1 VGLAALVLGLGA
13 QDARAA
19 SPRAPSKPPL
29 TSGPTTGGG
38 EEEASAAGMSSA
50 GDPLVSNGLG
60 SPLCRA
66 GAVEGD
72 LSQASQSNCQT
83 SGFEAAPAP
92 TGDYAFDVHINTGAT
107 KWTNDAAA
115 TFQDLLQL
123 GWTVLEA
130 AVHGVIV
137 MLEWCYTLDLLNGPA
152 MSGVARGLRAAQATF
167 TQPWLVLVLA
177 VASVLAL
184 YHGLVRRQVAETIG
198 QALMMG
204 AMMVGGLWVIVN
216 PAGTIG
222 ALGGWA
228 NQAALGTLGAV
239 TAGTPAHPDRTLAD
253 SMRDVFSGA
262 VEGPWCYME
271 FGNVGWCSDPARLD
285 PRLRAS
291 GLAIAALEQAQ
302 IGCGGNTGSI
312 AFGGLTL
319 CAAPGSAQAKTIEH
333 SVELLHGARTNGDLF
348 LALPANQGARNSIN
362 SSGTLFNVLCG
373 GSEEPCKGPTAA
385 QAEFRTEH
393 GTGWRF
399 IGLFFIWV
407 GLLGMILTLG
417 FIGLRLLA
425 AAIGSLL
432 YLLLAPAAVL
442 APALGDGGRAAF
454 RGWATRLLGAVMSKL
469 IYSFLLGVV
478 LLMARILTVDL
489 TALGWFTQWLLV
501 SVMWWGVFLQRHQ
514 LLSFAQGAQGQQRER
529 QSLARRVSRA
539 LETPS
544 AIKRGAGRAKGKL
557 SSRASSVEERR
568 KLAEAGLKQAK
579 GIADGQVTRTL
590 EREHGEALALV
601 QAAPQTEARI
611 SDKRAQLEQMQGE
624 HATARAEAEEAKRA
638 RESAL
643 SDRKVHSYSDR
654 KLAADRFGA
663 EEEAHGQRAADLQ
676 GHTNR
681 LQGEIAGDQGSLAA
695 ARRTVQSSEQVKGV
709 TGSVFTRAQAE
720 KRARFLDAQAALPAG
735 ERDYAGAAGLAGY
748 GRREYEALD
757 AGGQQA
763 ARREI
768 DQELAVRKGANV
780 AAREVAAGGDGS
792 LKWREQQKVDK
803 QFGRTLE
810 QEVKAEGHELPAS
823 LKPRPKR
830 PDFDAHLQD
839 WRAAGESSVM
849 RDAREVATRRKR
861 QLGREPR
868 R

>member
-66 GAVEGD
+66 GAGEGD

-198 QALMMG
+198 QVLMMG

-291 GLAIAALEQAQ
+291 GLAVAALEQAQ
-302 IGCGGNTGSI
+302 IGCGGSTGSI

-333 SVELLHGARTNGDLF
+333 SVELLRGARTNGDLF

-362 SSGTLFNVLCG
+362 NSGTLFNVLCG

-501 SVMWWGVFLQRHQ
+501 STMWWGVFLQRHQ
-514 LLSFAQGAQGQQRER
+514 LLSFAQGAQGQQREHR
-529 QSLARRVSRA
+529 SLVRRVSGA
-539 LETPS
+539 LETPRT
-544 AIKRGAGRAKGKL
+544 IVRGAGKVKRKLSPSAPSVEQRRKRAQAGRERAK
-557 SSRASSVEERR
+557 
-568 KLAEAGLKQAK
+568 AGMDEQA
-579 GIADGQVTRTL
+579 QRML
-590 EREHGEALALV
+590 EREHRDASATVEAAPEIQERLSAKREQLERVQGARGKALAGGDTRK
-601 QAAPQTEARI
+601 AAE
-611 SDKRAQLEQMQGE
+611 LGN
-624 HATARAEAEEAKRA
+624 RAERIE
-638 RESAL
+638 
-643 SDRKVHSYSDR
+643 
-654 KLAADRFGA
+654 
-663 EEEAHGQRAADLQ
+663 
-676 GHTNR
+676 
-681 LQGEIAGDQGSLAA
+681 GEIASGQEALNT
-695 ARRTVQSSEQVKGV
+695 ARQVAKDGEKARSA
-709 TGSVFTRAQAE
+709 TGNVYTREQAE
-720 KRARFLDAQAALPAG
+720 ERNRILDAQAALPASTQRRGRAG
-735 ERDYAGAAGLAGY
+735 EEQRDYASSAGLAGY
-748 GRREYEALD
+748 SREQYERLDDRGQRAARLEIDRELALRKELSATARDVAMGDQGRLGRRE
-757 AGGQQA
+757 Q
-763 ARREI
+763 R
-768 DQELAVRKGANV
+768 
-780 AAREVAAGGDGS
+780 
-792 LKWREQQKVDK
+792 KVDK
-803 QFGRTLE
+803 RFDSKLN
-810 QEVKAEGHELPAS
+810 EGMREGGHRMPS
-823 LKPRPKR
+823 SRDKR
-830 PDFDAHLQD
+830 SGFDSWLQD
-839 WRAAGESSVM
+839 GRSERRSAGAGESSVM